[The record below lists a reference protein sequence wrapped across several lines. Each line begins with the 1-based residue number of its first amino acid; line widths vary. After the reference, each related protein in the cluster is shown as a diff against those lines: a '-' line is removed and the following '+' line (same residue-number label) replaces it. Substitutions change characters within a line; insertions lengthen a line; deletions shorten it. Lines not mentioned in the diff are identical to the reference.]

1 VFTHPEERIVV
12 DARRHGIVLIRPL
25 ARAAVVATAGAGA
38 MLAGWPFSAGG
49 VVLLIIAALVATS
62 AVWRWD
68 RTHVVLTSE
77 KLFVVHGV
85 VRRRAAAVRLERIG
99 ALELEQS
106 LIGRLFGYGTLFAG
120 ELEIPYVPEARRV
133 AGLVERLSH

>member
-25 ARAAVVATAGAGA
+25 ARAGAVAVAGAGA

-49 VVLLIIAALVATS
+49 VVLLIVAALVATS

-99 ALELEQS
+99 TLELEQS